1 MTGFRVV
8 QCRQDSVLPPDWMA
22 ATGRLLSDAVA
33 QGAALGWVDPPTV
46 GETTVLLSE
55 VRHQATTGDASLLVA
70 VSAADVIVGAGYW
83 RRYARPTHLPHAD
96 LERLVVDRDHR
107 RCGIGRALATGLIA
121 SARRAGIE
129 QLTLDARGDQMAAL
143 GLYRDLGFEE
153 YGRLRDFVAVADL
166 RFDKTFWVLDLR
178 TE

>member
-107 RCGIGRALATGLIA
+107 RSRHRAGTGDRADRLGPTCRDRTA
-121 SARRAGIE
+121 DARR
-129 QLTLDARGDQMAAL
+129 TR
-143 GLYRDLGFEE
+143 
-153 YGRLRDFVAVADL
+153 
-166 RFDKTFWVLDLR
+166 
-178 TE
+178 